1 MIITEEKSCPR
12 DGMPEASKYTVTTP
26 DDQTIATCFPDLKL
40 LSEACVLSENASPS
54 TEQRAQHHHKTLREA
69 VHDAASRI
77 RCPFTTS
84 AVLDEVVKT
93 NCYDFTRSKTPKA
106 SVSSILS
113 QDERYAR
120 VSHSTYT
127 LASGHAP
134 PSKKRKSTGNG
145 AETVPK
151 ATKVTGVTKVMK
163 ITNVTKI
170 CHRPPLLRVGQMH
183 ERKHISEFKHHGQV
197 RKNINFA
204 KRDNMLPNMHPR
216 VSPNAKAK
224 PTSVRSVQ
232 LPYILPKPPQVS
244 FDPFLYF
251 VAHANAMNNLFMAAQ
266 QQSSFVMQHPR
277 QELTDE
283 RVTNESDA

>member
-1 MIITEEKSCPR
+1 MIITEEKSGPR
-12 DGMPEASKYTVTTP
+12 EGMPEASKYTVTTP
-26 DDQTIATCFPDLKL
+26 DDQTIGTRFSDLKL
-40 LSEACVLSENASPS
+40 LSEACVQSENASPS
-54 TEQRAQHHHKTLREA
+54 TEQRAQHQHKTLREA
-69 VHDAASRI
+69 VHEATSRI

-127 LASGHAP
+127 LASSGHAP
-134 PSKKRKSTGNG
+134 PSKKRKSMGTGTE
-145 AETVPK
+145 AVSK
-151 ATKVTGVTKVMK
+151 ATKVSTKVTKS
-163 ITNVTKI
+163 
-170 CHRPPLLRVGQMH
+170 HRPPLLRVGQMH
-183 ERKHISEFKHHGQV
+183 QRKHISEFKHHGQV

-204 KRDNMLPNMHPR
+204 KRDNMLPNMHPS
-216 VSPNAKAK
+216 VSPIAKAK